1 MTLLMDRTLSSK
13 REQILVAAELA
24 LLEKG
29 VTATSIEEIAAEVG
43 ISKNGFFYHFRT
55 KDELVRGILE
65 RNLKLEEEWFDGLF
79 AQADRAT
86 NDPLI
91 SFLTFIDFL
100 AREAE
105 DLPDLHPGC
114 ITSVCCYQDRWLSNE
129 VSEAGARV
137 LLFWR
142 DRLLERLQLIAKV
155 HQPKIDANLE
165 DLAIMLTALLDG
177 TITYSK
183 VVKQKEVLARQVRL
197 YGELVERA
205 FSQ

>member
-1 MTLLMDRTLSSK
+1 MTLLMDRTPSSK
-13 REQILVAAELA
+13 RDQILVAAELA

-29 VTATSIEEIAAEVG
+29 VSATSIEEIAAEVG

-105 DLPDLHPGC
+105 NLPDLHPGC

-129 VSEAGARV
+129 VSEAGAQI
-137 LLFWR
+137 LFTWR
-142 DRLLERLQLIAKV
+142 ARLLERLQLIAKV
-155 HQPKIDANLE
+155 HPPKIDADLE

-183 VVKQKEVLARQVRL
+183 VV
-197 YGELVERA
+197 
-205 FSQ
+205 